1 MIFAPNFIPRI
12 LRIRALAAGRARF
25 FKNRLSKLI
34 SIFYQIWV
42 PICIHFSTKN
52 PSKID
57 QKPIKKATC
66 TTTLPQDVPKTPQ
79 DAPKTRQDAPKT
91 PQDGP
96 RRLQDTPKT
105 PQDAPKTPPKP
116 PRTRPGGATKGEK
129 NEDFR
134 GSLLDPLLD
143 RILVG
148 FWKVFGRFLGG
159 FWEVFGRIF

>member
-25 FKNRLSKLI
+25 FKNRLSKLM
-34 SIFYQIWV
+34 SIFYQMRV
-42 PICIHFSTKN
+42 PICIHFSMKN

-66 TTTLPQDVPKTPQ
+66 TTTVLQDVPKTPQ

-105 PQDAPKTPPKP
+105 PQGAPKTPPKP
-116 PRTRPGGATKGEK
+116 PRTRPGGARKGGK

-134 GSLLDPLLD
+134 GSVLDSLLD
-143 RILVG
+143 R
-148 FWKVFGRFLGG
+148 FLEG
-159 FWEVFGRIF
+159 FWEVFGRILVGFWEVFRMIC

>member
-1 MIFAPNFIPRI
+1 MR
-12 LRIRALAAGRARF
+12 
-25 FKNRLSKLI
+25 
-34 SIFYQIWV
+34 V

-57 QKPIKKATC
+57 QKSIKKATC
-66 TTTLPQDVPKTPQ
+66 TTTAPQDVPKTPQ

-105 PQDAPKTPPKP
+105 PQGAPKTPPKP

-129 NEDFR
+129 NEDF
-134 GSLLDPLLD
+134 
-143 RILVG
+143 
-148 FWKVFGRFLGG
+148 
-159 FWEVFGRIF
+159 